1 MEHQIKIQNSNKRG
15 KSEDC
20 WTTSFLQCKEIF
32 YIVSQTY
39 LLFSLIWW
47 EKYETTLYKTW
58 IFLGRSCGFLKLNCD
73 FVRTFFFYKF
83 PPRRHSVMDEV
94 KLYKSNIETGS
105 FWGFTLNLPVMLKG
119 FPFSWNVTLVIFFSF
134 SPLSVTWIIH
144 SYSMHIFKNKAERR
158 ADANQNC
165 RQDER
170 KTRGWNWNR
179 AVAIFCW

>member
-1 MEHQIKIQNSNKRG
+1 MEYLIKIQNSNKRG

-32 YIVSQTY
+32 YIVSQTN

-83 PPRRHSVMDEV
+83 PPRRCILVQFSRFWFRRKADI
-94 KLYKSNIETGS
+94 KLWQIIITLLCFQIFEYRPRQCVRNKRKITIDFLNI
-105 FWGFTLNLPVMLKG
+105 LQ
-119 FPFSWNVTLVIFFSF
+119 
-134 SPLSVTWIIH
+134 
-144 SYSMHIFKNKAERR
+144 R
-158 ADANQNC
+158 A
-165 RQDER
+165 
-170 KTRGWNWNR
+170 
-179 AVAIFCW
+179 I

>member
-94 KLYKSNIETGS
+94 KLYKLHIDIQS
-105 FWGFTLNLPVMLKG
+105 FSKRAHFGVSPWTYPWWWRASHSVGMSPW
-119 FPFSWNVTLVIFFSF
+119 SSF
-134 SPLSVTWIIH
+134 SPLVR
-144 SYSMHIFKNKAERR
+144 YQLPE
-158 ADANQNC
+158 
-165 RQDER
+165 
-170 KTRGWNWNR
+170 
-179 AVAIFCW
+179 